1 MLQEHPSPQGKVF
14 KLRDSG
20 LQPQANGSQQ
30 SQNQTAREMM
40 LSLPF
45 RYRRKRTHN
54 LDTSEPEESIL
65 DTGRIVA
72 ELKRERD
79 RLSQAIAAL
88 EGQSPKAVAKTSAV
102 SHRAARSKKK
112 GDRLTPA
119 GRKRLSD
126 MMKKRWAEK
135 RKKGSKGRK

>member
-1 MLQEHPSPQGKVF
+1 
-14 KLRDSG
+14 
-20 LQPQANGSQQ
+20 
-30 SQNQTAREMM
+30 
-40 LSLPF
+40 
-45 RYRRKRTHN
+45 
-54 LDTSEPEESIL
+54 L

-88 EGQSPKAVAKTSAV
+88 EGQSPKAAAKRSAV
-102 SHRAARSKKK
+102 SHRAARGKKK
-112 GDRLTPA
+112 RGHLTPA

-135 RKKGSKGRK
+135 KKKGSKGRQ